1 MVRIMPRSARRSWL
15 VWGVGVLAYAVAVF
29 QRTSL
34 SVAAEPAKE
43 RFGVGAAMLSIF
55 AVAQLIMYAA
65 MQIPVGVLVDRYG
78 SRIVIACGA
87 LVMAAGQAL
96 LAVTYDPA
104 GALVARILVGTG
116 DAMTFIC
123 VLRLIPAW
131 FDIAQVPVIT
141 QLTGLLGQTG
151 QVASTIP
158 LVAALAGPGWTKTYL
173 GAAAVGVVI
182 SVLVLAAVRNVPP
195 GSEAQ
200 VTVGSWREAGNDL
213 VDSFRAAGTRLG
225 LWAHFTAQFSGMVFA
240 LLWGY
245 PFMTV
250 GLGYSPELAGGLLTM
265 MVLAAI
271 VIGPVLGRLT
281 AAYPLRRS
289 NLIFSILI
297 ATIGMWTVVLLWPG
311 AAPLPVF
318 VVLVLVLAAYGP
330 GSAVGF
336 DFARTFN
343 PSTRL
348 GAATG
353 IVNMGGFVAS
363 LTTIFAIGVILDV
376 LAQGGAYTLFDFKVA
391 FSFQYVVWAF
401 GIVSLRRSRRLARAD
416 LAAEGTVIDPFPHAI
431 ARHWRHRH

>member
-1 MVRIMPRSARRSWL
+1 MLRTTRRAWF

-34 SVAAEPAKE
+34 SVAAEPAKA

-65 MQIPVGVLVDRYG
+65 MQIPVGVLVDRFG
-78 SRIVIACGA
+78 SRLVIAAGA

-96 LAVTYDPA
+96 LAVTVDPA
-104 GALVARILVGTG
+104 GALTARILVGTG

-131 FDIAQVPVIT
+131 FAVSQVPLVT
-141 QLTGLLGQTG
+141 QLTGLLGQAG

-158 LVAALAGPGWTKTYL
+158 LVAALAGPGWTATYL
-173 GAAAVGVVI
+173 GAAMIGVVI
-182 SVLVLAAVRNVPP
+182 SVAVLAGVRDVPP
-195 GSEAQ
+195 GSTTR
-200 VTVGSWREAGNDL
+200 VTVGSWRQAGNDL
-213 VDSFRAAGTRLG
+213 VDSFKSPGTRLG
-225 LWAHFTAQFSGMVFA
+225 LWSHFTAQFSGMVFA

-250 GLGYSPELAGGLLTM
+250 GLGYSPELAGSLLTM
-265 MVLAAI
+265 MVLAAM

-281 AAYPLRRS
+281 ATFPMRRS
-289 NLIFSILI
+289 NLIFAILVLTI
-297 ATIGMWTVVLLWPG
+297 AMWTVVLLWPG

-318 VVLVLVLAAYGP
+318 VVLVLVLSAYGP

-343 PSTRL
+343 PATRL

-363 LTTIFAIGVILDV
+363 LTTIFVIGVLLDL
-376 LAQGGAYTLFDFKVA
+376 LAGDGTYTLFDFKVA
-391 FSFQYVVWAF
+391 FSFQYVVWAV
-401 GIVSLRRSRRLARAD
+401 GIASLLRTRRRARAE
-416 LAAEGTVIDPFPHAI
+416 LAAQGTVIDPLTQAI
-431 ARHWRHRH
+431 ARRWRARR